1 MSFGKAV
8 LVGLLFV
15 FLLPGLVSGLGVEYY
30 GIESKVLEDNSI
42 ENTIILIFNESVAD
56 FSYTYSGDIS
66 RFTFESNHESS
77 LCGVSRSDRSVIEC
91 KITPDDEEKSQFTFE
106 FWNED
111 KVEVSDG
118 GYEFRVNYP
127 MDYSVKRFSN
137 SVYLPQTASLN
148 ELDGSFSPKY
158 GKTITDG
165 KRIIILWE
173 KDDVI
178 TGDDLYFSI
187 SYQKPLSFASVYN
200 IAAMVVLAVIIIVS
214 LGVFYMKSTKK
225 ASIKV
230 IMPILKGDEKRV
242 VDILMQKGGSVNQ
255 RVIVRETDFSK
266 AKVSRIM
273 KNLKERGV
281 VEIEHMGRTNKIKL
295 LLKNK

>member
-1 MSFGKAV
+1 MSVVRVVVFAAV
-8 LVGLLFV
+8 LAL
-15 FLLPGLVSGLGVEYY
+15 LLPGMVSGLELEYY
-30 GIESKVLEDNSI
+30 GIESRVLEDNNI
-42 ENTIILIFNESVAD
+42 ENTVILIFNESVTD
-56 FSYTYSGDIS
+56 FVYTYGSEIT
-66 RFTFESNHESS
+66 RLTFESNHKSV
-77 LCGVSRSDRSVIEC
+77 LCGISQSDRSAIEC
-91 KITPDDEEKSQFTFE
+91 KITPDEEKKSQFTFE
-106 FWNED
+106 FGSENE
-111 KVEVSDG
+111 VEVGDN
-118 GYEFRVNYP
+118 GYEFNVNYP
-127 MDYSVKRFSN
+127 MDYFVRRFSN

-148 ELDGSFSPKY
+148 DLEGSFSPKY

-173 KDDVI
+173 KENVI
-178 TGDDLYFSI
+178 SGDDLHFSI

-214 LGVFYMKSTKK
+214 LGVFYMKSTRK
-225 ASIKV
+225 ASVRV

-242 VDILMQKGGSVNQ
+242 VDILMDKNGAVNQ
-255 RVIVRETDFSK
+255 KVVVRETDFSK

-281 VEIEHMGRTNKIKL
+281 VEIEHLGRTNRVKL